1 MTNNEITIFLGTI
14 QGQVAGESLVKLSA
28 ISRSLSLQKG
38 KTLME
43 EGKPHDCFYLL
54 VKGSAK
60 AYHWNEG
67 EAVCNWFAFEND
79 ILATMGALDGKASN
93 ESIELM
99 EDSTLVQIN
108 SIGFAYLAEHNSD
121 VARLGFY
128 WLSEHTNFL
137 EQQVA
142 FRSLS
147 ARDRYEKITEAHPEL
162 LQRISLTDLASFLCM
177 RKETLSRVRANV

>member
-1 MTNNEITIFLGTI
+1 MLI
-14 QGQVAGESLVKLSA
+14 
-28 ISRSLSLQKG
+28 
-38 KTLME
+38 
-43 EGKPHDCFYLL
+43 
-54 VKGSAK
+54 
-60 AYHWNEG
+60 
-67 EAVCNWFAFEND
+67 
-79 ILATMGALDGKASN
+79 
-93 ESIELM
+93 
-99 EDSTLVQIN
+99 QIN
-108 SIGFAYLAEHNSD
+108 LIGFTRLAEHNSD
-121 VARLGFY
+121 VARLGFH